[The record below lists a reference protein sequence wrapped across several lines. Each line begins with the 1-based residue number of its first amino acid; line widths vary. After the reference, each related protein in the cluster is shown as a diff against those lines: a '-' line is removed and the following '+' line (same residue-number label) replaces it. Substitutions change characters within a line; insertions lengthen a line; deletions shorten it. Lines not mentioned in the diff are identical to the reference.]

1 MVLGGL
7 ELVTPRVES
16 AESSVEAD
24 SSRGIMMSD
33 HRLEPGECQ
42 LQRAQL
48 PEAMMASAWLLLD
61 ALYVLGAWV

>member
-7 ELVTPRVES
+7 ELATQRVES
-16 AESSVEAD
+16 AESSVEGD
-24 SSRGIMMSD
+24 SSRGITMSD
-33 HRLEPGECQ
+33 HSVEPGECQ